1 MVEPK
6 IIFMGTPEFA
16 VPALEEIHSKYK
28 VSAVVTIPVKIKGR
42 GLKMI
47 PSAVKIKADEL
58 NIPVLQPEDLKNQDF
73 LEKINEINPD
83 IIVVIAFRILPK
95 ILYSKAKIASFNIH
109 GSLLPKYRG
118 AAPINHAIINGETE
132 SGLTSFILQDK
143 VDTGNI
149 LLQKTL
155 KLNSEMTSGELHD
168 LLMPLAAELSIE
180 TIELLL
186 NGNYS
191 PLIQD
196 ENIACPAP
204 KLTKENTKINWA
216 QTSQQI
222 INFIRGLT
230 PYPSAWTK
238 MNDSTL
244 KIHKAIKCN
253 SNILKA
259 GEFRIGNK
267 QFLVGTI
274 DSDILIQVLQPENKK
289 SMPLNDFLNGYRGIT
304 EGLLNWLFK
313 HLWI

>member
-253 SNILKA
+253 SNILRA

-304 EGLLNWLFK
+304 EGLLN
-313 HLWI
+313 

>member
-289 SMPLNDFLNGYRGIT
+289 SMPLIDFLNGYRGIT
-304 EGLLNWLFK
+304 EGLLN
-313 HLWI
+313 

>member
-304 EGLLNWLFK
+304 EGLLN
-313 HLWI
+313 